1 MDIIQVTS
9 PRYKYKV
16 LSNRGQVGYQGNN
29 QDHALEVCI
38 NLNAEYQNTDV
49 FFSVV
54 EITPFRLLMPLHEA
68 EKLQSFPYEIVY
80 GDKAAWYMTRKEY
93 QRQLNSPNTRWLI
106 LNHVAD
112 FDDVWYETFNS

>member
-1 MDIIQVTS
+1 MDIIQVIP
-9 PRYKYKV
+9 PRYKV
-16 LSNRGQVGYQGNN
+16 LSNRGQVEYQGNN
-29 QDHALEVCI
+29 LDYASEMCV

-49 FFSVV
+49 RFSVV

-68 EKLQSFPYEIVY
+68 EKLHSFPYEIVY
-80 GDKAAWYMTRKEY
+80 DDKAAWYMTRKEY
-93 QRQLNSPNTRWLI
+93 QRQLNSPNTRWFI